1 MCLKQ
6 PWRQNCSL
14 GAGPC
19 AADSH
24 VLACAGWAVRRRW
37 YGGNLR
43 EREPSQDWGVAT
55 VTGLLEEQELSPQ
68 DVAFGNFT
76 VSALEHQMQSTSQ
89 DVHFQI
95 AQRPLFFDPVLS
107 RIWIIHVY
115 CSQIV
120 EIINLTSL
128 CFAF

>member
-1 MCLKQ
+1 M
-6 PWRQNCSL
+6 
-14 GAGPC
+14 
-19 AADSH
+19 
-24 VLACAGWAVRRRW
+24 
-37 YGGNLR
+37 
-43 EREPSQDWGVAT
+43 AT

-76 VSALEHQMQSTSQ
+76 LSALEHQMQSTSQ
-89 DVHFQI
+89 DVRIQI
-95 AQRPLFFDPVLS
+95 AQRPLFVDPVLS